1 MFIKKKILIVTM
13 GFIMISDKAQ
23 CIQIKKEYGIYF
35 KIPDGKVKDFSLS
48 VAKKH
53 GSNITPHITVLQAV
67 FSEESLKEVHK
78 RLLSWANAQK
88 PLTIIFKK
96 EIEKGGG
103 GNTFWNVQTESPLH
117 EANSV
122 LTAVIDPLRD
132 GLLNQVE
139 KNMDSFSS
147 AELKNIKKYG
157 RHFNVPGANQPHITV
172 AYGVQNVQL
181 INEISTQI
189 ENIDT
194 TQILDKISF
203 GEIDRQGNI
212 IETLQTY
219 KLGG

>member
-1 MFIKKKILIVTM
+1 
-13 GFIMISDKAQ
+13 MISDKAQ

-35 KIPDGKVKDFSLS
+35 KIPDGKVKDCALS
-48 VAKKH
+48 IAKKH

-67 FSEESLKEVHK
+67 FLEDSLKEVHK
-78 RLLSWANAQK
+78 NLRSWANAQK
-88 PLTIIFKK
+88 PLKIIFKK
-96 EIEKGGG
+96 KLEKGGG

-117 EANSV
+117 DANSA
-122 LTAVIDPLRD
+122 LTEVIDPLRD
-132 GLLNQVE
+132 GILDQVK
-139 KNMDSFSS
+139 KNMPYFSNT
-147 AELKNIKKYG
+147 ELKNIEKYG

-172 AYGVQNVQL
+172 AYGVQNFQL

-194 TQILDKISF
+194 TQILDEISL
-203 GEIDRQGNI
+203 GEIDSQGNI